1 MDWNNQPPEVFPKPE
16 SQISIEEM
24 EEIWKRRASHLAQV
38 VVPEEEGEQIQLL
51 ILRMGNDL
59 FGIDARCVFD
69 IRLAGSITP
78 VPRTP
83 DWVAGVVTVR
93 GEIFSVIDLRRF
105 FKLPAAPEPGGKK
118 NSLEVSEES
127 YLVGVETPELELALL
142 VDEVLAVE
150 SLAASRIKSQ
160 PEILGEMRAE
170 YVRGITS
177 YGGSEGKP
185 AGRLLIVLNL
195 PALLADPALVIEEK
209 VI

>member
-1 MDWNNQPPEVFPKPE
+1 MEWNDQPQGLLTDQEREIPP
-16 SQISIEEM
+16 EEM

-38 VVPEEEGEQIQLL
+38 ITPEEEGEQIQLL

-59 FGIDARCVFD
+59 FGVDARCVFD
-69 IRLAGSITP
+69 IRLAGSITA

-93 GEIFSVIDLRRF
+93 GQIFSVIDLRRF
-105 FKLPAAPEPGGKK
+105 FKLPAAPAPAGFKSVVEQ
-118 NSLEVSEES
+118 SSEN
-127 YLVGVETPELELALL
+127 YLVGVETPEMELALL

-150 SLAASRIKSQ
+150 SIPVSRIKSQ
-160 PEILGEMRAE
+160 PEILGEMRPE
-170 YVRGITS
+170 FVRGITA
-177 YGGSEGKP
+177 YRGSEAME

-195 PALLADPALVIEEK
+195 PALLADPGLVIEEK